1 MRRAIRALYVT
12 GIIAV
17 LAALGLPA
25 AWAADDGMIRLA
37 HLSPDSPS
45 VDVYVDNVADPGAR
59 ITLTGVGYG
68 SVSPYQSLPPGT
80 YTVSFRAA
88 GADPASP
95 PKLSTTADVG
105 PGTARTVAGVG
116 LFANLSLAVLD
127 DDLSLPPAGSA
138 RVRVISAAATAPS
151 VDVSVGGTT
160 LASGLAMGKAGDY
173 VDIPGGQTTL
183 RITPQGSPP
192 AEVPVTV
199 DAGSVYS
206 VLVLDQQGGG
216 LTVTPVLD
224 AASMPTVPA
233 GGVETGAGGT
243 AEAPVSAPVA
253 VAVLVVLALLGTH
266 LRRAGRSRPRH
277 AAHR

>member
-25 AWAADDGMIRLA
+25 AWAAEDGMIRLA
-37 HLSPDSPS
+37 HLSPDTPS

-59 ITLTGVGYG
+59 IALTGVGYG
-68 SVSPYQSLPPGT
+68 SVSPHQSLPPGT

-95 PKLSTTADVG
+95 PVLSTTADVG

-127 DDLSLPPAGSA
+127 DDLSPPPAGSA

-151 VDVSVGGTT
+151 V
-160 LASGLAMGKAGDY
+160 
-173 VDIPGGQTTL
+173 
-183 RITPQGSPP
+183 
-192 AEVPVTV
+192 
-199 DAGSVYS
+199 
-206 VLVLDQQGGG
+206 
-216 LTVTPVLD
+216 
-224 AASMPTVPA
+224 
-233 GGVETGAGGT
+233 
-243 AEAPVSAPVA
+243 
-253 VAVLVVLALLGTH
+253 
-266 LRRAGRSRPRH
+266 
-277 AAHR
+277 

>member
-183 RITPQGSPP
+183 RITPQGGPP

>member
-277 AAHR
+277 AAPR

>member
-224 AASMPTVPA
+224 AAGMPTVPA